1 MTNKS
6 FLLTSLMFLVLT
18 ASSEIS
24 YAQLSH
30 GFTFSRT
37 QGFSTNSSSSSVA
50 QSVSRVL
57 GYDCKSHV
65 QKFYRE
71 QGQQNWKDQGCVTQP
86 ENVIALPSQPGQL
99 DQFQIIDKSR
109 QFGVADRSV
118 ASHSRLSKRQKSM
131 TGFSGSGYSV
141 FVQPQN

>member
-1 MTNKS
+1 MRS
-6 FLLTSLMFLVLT
+6 YLTVLRFREHKDSVLT
-18 ASSEIS
+18 VHR
-24 YAQLSH
+24 AQ
-30 GFTFSRT
+30 
-37 QGFSTNSSSSSVA
+37 VA